1 MNFMDAEFLLSG
13 EAARRLYE
21 QTAGM
26 PIFDYHNHLDPQEI
40 VENKN
45 YSSVTSMWLA
55 RDHYKWRI
63 LRAAGVPERYIRGE
77 ADDREKFRAFAAAC
91 EKAIGSPVYY
101 WTNLEL
107 RRLFGAEEPL
117 TPQSADRLYDLCN
130 RRLQQDD
137 LRPRAL
143 LQRLKVRVLC
153 TTEAPDAGLEW
164 HKAFARQ
171 ADGGLRISPGF
182 RPDGVLH
189 IGKPGWADSVKKLL
203 AAEGVQEDSLDGLEA
218 ALASALDRFKALGCF
233 TSDHGFER
241 FAYRTASRDEAQAA
255 FQRALRGE
263 PLTREAEDGYVSYL
277 AARLAALYHSRGVVM
292 QLHLGALRDANTRG
306 FARMGADSGYD
317 SVGRTTDPSALAAFL
332 DDLAQRDQLPDVI
345 LYCLNPCDYP
355 VLATVCAT
363 FGGGRPGRVQLGAAW
378 WFNDT
383 ERGIR
388 EQLQYL
394 FENGMFAYT
403 PGMLTDSRSIGS
415 FVRHE
420 YFRRI
425 VCDEVGTLLDSGRYH
440 SFDAARAM
448 LEDVFYNN
456 ARRLFIGEN
465 AP

>member
-1 MNFMDAEFLLSG
+1 MSFMDAGFLLSG
-13 EAARRLYE
+13 ETARKLYD

-26 PIFDYHNHLDPQEI
+26 PIFDYHNHLNPQEI

-45 YSSVTSMWLA
+45 YGSVTSMWLA

-63 LRAAGVPERYIRGE
+63 LRAAGAPERCICGE

-107 RRLFGAEEPL
+107 QRLFGAEEPL
-117 TPQSADRLYDLCN
+117 TRQSADRLYELCN
-130 RRLQQDD
+130 RRLQQED
-137 LRPRAL
+137 LRPREL
-143 LQRLKVRVLC
+143 LRKLKVRVLC
-153 TTEAPDAGLEW
+153 TTEAPDSALEW
-164 HKAFARQ
+164 HRAFARR
-171 ADGGLRISPGF
+171 ADAGLRMSPGF

-203 AAEGVQEDSLDGLEA
+203 AAEEVREESLDGLEA
-218 ALASALDRFKALGCF
+218 ALDAALDRFKELGCF

-241 FAYRTASRDEAQAA
+241 FAYRPAGKEEARAA
-255 FQRALRGE
+255 FRQALRGE
-263 PLTREAEDGYVSYL
+263 TLTQEQQDGYVGYL
-277 AARLAALYHSRGVVM
+277 LGALAALYHSRGIVM

-306 FARMGADSGYD
+306 FARLGPDSGYD
-317 SVGRTTDPSALAAFL
+317 SVGRATDPFALAAFL
-332 DDLAQRDQLPDVI
+332 DALAQRDQLPELI

-394 FENGMFAYT
+394 FENGMFAYA

-420 YFRRI
+420 YYRRI
-425 VCDEVGTLLDSGRYH
+425 VCDEVGALLDSGRYH
-440 SFDAARAM
+440 SFDTAQGM

-456 ARRLFIGEN
+456 AERLFIR
-465 AP
+465 